1 MNNDTAVI
9 LLGIAIILVISI
21 VALLYGLYDQY
32 SKSSNVKTSN
42 KYSFNNDK
50 IDNAFEH
57 LDKRVTRLELTT
69 DNILKDIAAIKRR
82 INF

>member
-50 IDNAFEH
+50 IDSAFEH

>member
-32 SKSSNVKTSN
+32 SKSSNVKMSN
-42 KYSFNNDK
+42 KYSINNDK
-50 IDNAFEH
+50 IDSAFEH